1 MHADTFDLNRYF
13 QRIGFA
19 GDARADAATLAALVR
34 AQLFSVPF
42 ENLDIQAGRGVSL
55 APDDLVRKIVEQGR
69 GGYCYEV
76 NGLFSMALT
85 ALGIPHRYIAA
96 RPMFYPARRPR
107 THMALIAT
115 ASGRDWLCD
124 LGFGSHGLRAPLPMD
139 PLGVPVPQDDDT
151 FRLSRPDGGD
161 FLLQARLDGQWV
173 NQYGFD
179 LSPQEWV
186 DFEPANH
193 LNATHPGAIF
203 VQKRVLVRH
212 HPAGRDILLGDQL
225 KTFHHGVVHTRAVP
239 PEELPGVLK
248 ERFGLA
254 VPA

>member
-1 MHADTFDLNRYF
+1 MLADYRLRV
-13 QRIGFA
+13 A
-19 GDARADAATLAALVR
+19 GVLRDWGLPSGQARAWLPVLSGSLSAGMSGGPALDQDGQVIGVNVARRVDGEQVSFLVPADFVAALLAR
-34 AQLFSVPF
+34 GRDSAPLKTPAYAELGAQL
-42 ENLDIQAGRGVSL
+42 QAHQAELTDRFIAQGWK
-55 APDDLVRKIVEQGR
+55 PD
-69 GGYCYEV
+69 
-76 NGLFSMALT
+76 T
-85 ALGIPHRYIAA
+85 HPRY
-96 RPMFYPARRPR
+96 R
-107 THMALIAT
+107 
-115 ASGRDWLCD
+115 
-124 LGFGSHGLRAPLPMD
+124 
-139 PLGVPVPQDDDT
+139 VPVPQDDDT